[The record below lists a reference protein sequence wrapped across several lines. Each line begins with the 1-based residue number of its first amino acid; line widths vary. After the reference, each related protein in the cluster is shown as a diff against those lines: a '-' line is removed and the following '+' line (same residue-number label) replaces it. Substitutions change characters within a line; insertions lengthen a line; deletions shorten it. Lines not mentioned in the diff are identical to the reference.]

1 MTKTVSLFR
10 IFFVAL
16 MMCATT
22 LLGQS
27 GNEITVTGKVI
38 DDKGETVIGAS
49 ILVKGTGTGVKP
61 ILMEI
66 IQLKCLDHKVYL
78 YSLM

>member
-1 MTKTVSLFR
+1 MAKIFSLFR

-38 DDKGETVIGAS
+38 E
-49 ILVKGTGTGVKP
+49 
-61 ILMEI
+61 
-66 IQLKCLDHKVYL
+66 
-78 YSLM
+78 